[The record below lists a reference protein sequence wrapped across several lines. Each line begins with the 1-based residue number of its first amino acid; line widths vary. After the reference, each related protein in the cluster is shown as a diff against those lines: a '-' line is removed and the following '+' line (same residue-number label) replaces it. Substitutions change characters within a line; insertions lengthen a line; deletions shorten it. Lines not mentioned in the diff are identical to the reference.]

1 MANSKI
7 DLTVEGHSI
16 NQPKWWMEPG
26 SLDYRPQQLNHAQ
39 DDECDST
46 MFINQLNNNS
56 HQNLNSIE
64 LKDILNDTNLNTV
77 NNFNSVSIDGNLNGM
92 SCLMP
97 GNTQSQQHTSPQ
109 TKQIGNYF
117 INETLINTVP
127 DNSEPKQNQKQAK
140 KRIYTHSKEKLPK
153 SNLKSESKASV
164 SKKAKSITNKKVNE
178 LMLN

>member
-1 MANSKI
+1 MNNSKI

-26 SLDYRPQQLNHAQ
+26 SLDYRHQQLHHIQ

-46 MFINQLNNNS
+46 MFINQLNNS

-64 LKDILNDTNLNTV
+64 LKDILNDSNLSSV
-77 NNFNSVSIDGNLNGM
+77 NNNISIEGNLNGI
-92 SCLMP
+92 SSLVS
-97 GNTQSQQHTSPQ
+97 GNTQNQQLISPQ
-109 TKQIGNYF
+109 TKPIGNYF

-127 DNSEPKQNQKQAK
+127 EISDTKKNQKQAK

-153 SNLKSESKASV
+153 SSYKSNEPKASLT
-164 SKKAKSITNKKVNE
+164 KKAKCTTNKKVNE